1 MSTVGLGFR
10 ILKSLGKIR
19 NSHWPMCDSARMG
32 GFFSPSRYVNAYDH
46 TNMFYKAFLALC
58 YFCACGLI
66 LVSCQ
71 QCSVDTHE
79 IELDEVIDDETR
91 ETTNGGAGPMEDS
104 EGNAA
109 GAMNVDMQ
117 TDNPI
122 TTGTAEP
129 LGSPLVANEGFIF

>member
-1 MSTVGLGFR
+1 
-10 ILKSLGKIR
+10 
-19 NSHWPMCDSARMG
+19 MG
-32 GFFSPSRYVNAYDH
+32 GFFSPSRYVNAYDPTH
-46 TNMFYKAFLALC
+46 MFYKAFLALC

-66 LVSCQ
+66 LVCCQ

-79 IELDEVIDDETR
+79 IELDEVLDDETR

-117 TDNPI
+117 TDNPT
-122 TTGTAEP
+122 TTGTGEP